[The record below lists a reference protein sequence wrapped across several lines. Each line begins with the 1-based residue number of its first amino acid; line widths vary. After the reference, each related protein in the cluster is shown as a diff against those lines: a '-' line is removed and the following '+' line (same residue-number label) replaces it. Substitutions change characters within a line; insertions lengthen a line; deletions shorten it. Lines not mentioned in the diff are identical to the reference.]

1 MSIVY
6 DPSHKSYTLH
16 TEHSSYQ
23 LQADRFDRLL
33 HLYYGRR
40 SEGCFDYLLSFAD
53 RGFSGN
59 PYEAGDERGY
69 SMDALPQEFPVQGD
83 GDHRSPLL
91 IVRDGQGT
99 FGCDLKLVGHE
110 IRPGKYSLP
119 GFPAVYADAEDDGAE
134 TLELTL
140 ENARLGLRVR
150 LLYGVLPKLDIIT
163 RAAIAENR
171 GGGTLTI
178 EKFQSACLDFVSGD
192 YDLFCFYGRHA
203 MERTPERRALR
214 HGSMRI
220 GSRRGYSSHQYNP
233 FVILC
238 DRETGESAGRCWAM
252 QFVYSGD
259 FEAEAELD
267 QYGQTR
273 LQMGLGED
281 RFAYP
286 LHPGESLVAP
296 EVILSYSA
304 TGLETLSHNLHR
316 CIRQHV
322 CRGPW
327 RDAVRP
333 LLLNSWEAC
342 YFDFDAEAIRSL
354 AREAKELGVEL
365 LVMDDG
371 WFGERWDDRRGLGDW
386 TTNERKLGCT
396 LGELIRDV
404 NALGLRFGIWMEP
417 EMVNEDSELY
427 RAHPDW
433 ALTIPGEKPVR
444 ARYQLVLDLS
454 RPEVCDYLFER
465 LCSVLD
471 QGKIDYLKWDV
482 NRSISDVYSRT
493 AEDQGRVLYDYMRG
507 LYGLLGRLTARYPDL
522 LLEGCSGGG
531 GRFDAGMLFY
541 SPQIWCSDNTDAI
554 DRLTIQYGTSFGY
567 PASVVGA
574 HVSACPNH
582 QTGRVTP
589 LATRAAVAMG
599 GTFGYELDPKKLSP
613 EEKAEVRREIAA
625 FHEDAPLVQNGRYF
639 RLSDPT
645 REPVGAWAFVAEDG
659 TRCLLSAV
667 LQTRHGN
674 MLTQYV
680 RLRGLT
686 PGALYRVRETGAVY
700 PANALCDMGLPL
712 PLELGEY
719 DSFVRHLDRVD

>member
-1 MSIVY
+1 MGIVF
-6 DPSHKSYTLH
+6 DPVKRSYTLH
-16 TEHSSYQ
+16 TEHTTYQ

-40 SEGCFDYLLSFAD
+40 SEGCFDYLLSCAD

-59 PYEAGDERGY
+59 PYEAGDERSY

-83 GDHRSPLL
+83 GDFRSPLL
-91 IVRDGQGT
+91 IVRDEKGT
-99 FGCDLKLVGHE
+99 FGCDLKLRSHS
-110 IRPGKYSLP
+110 IRPGKYALP
-119 GFPAVYADAEDDGAE
+119 GFPAVYAEAEDDGAE
-134 TLELTL
+134 TLELVL
-140 ENARLGLRVR
+140 ENARLGLRVT

-163 RAAIAENR
+163 RAAIAENC
-171 GGGTLTI
+171 GSGTVTV

-192 YDLFCFYGRHA
+192 YDLVCFHGRHA
-203 MERTPERRALR
+203 MERMPERRALR
-214 HGSMRI
+214 HGAAVI

-233 FVILC
+233 FVILA
-238 DRETGESAGRCWAM
+238 DRETTETAGRCWAM
-252 QFVYSGD
+252 QFVYSGG

-273 LQMGLGED
+273 LQMGLAED
-281 RFAYP
+281 KFAYP
-286 LHPGESLVAP
+286 LRPGETLIAP
-296 EVILSYSA
+296 EVILSFSG

-316 CIRQHV
+316 CLRRHV
-322 CRGPW
+322 CRGRY

-333 LLLNSWEAC
+333 LLLNSWEAS
-342 YFDFDAEAIRSL
+342 YFDFSGDTIRAL

-386 TTNERKLGCT
+386 TTNETKLGCT
-396 LGELIRDV
+396 LGELIADV

-417 EMVNEDSELY
+417 EMVNEDSELF
-427 RAHPDW
+427 RRHPDW

-444 ARYQLVLDLS
+444 ARSQLVLDLS
-454 RPEVCDYLFER
+454 RPEVCDYLFEC

-471 QGKIDYLKWDV
+471 QGKIEYLKWDA
-482 NRSISDVYSRT
+482 NRSISDVYSRAT
-493 AEDQGRVLYDYMRG
+493 EDQGRVLYDYMRG
-507 LYGLLGRLTARYPDL
+507 LYGVLERLVTRYPEL

-531 GRFDAGMLFY
+531 GRFDAGMLYY
-541 SPQIWCSDNTDAI
+541 SPQIWGSDNTDAM

-567 PASVVGA
+567 PASTVGA

-589 LATRAAVAMG
+589 LATRAAVAMA
-599 GTFGYELDPKKLSP
+599 GTFGYGLDPKKLSA
-613 EEKAEVRREIAA
+613 EEKAEVRRETAA
-625 FHEDAPLVQNGRYF
+625 FHEDAPLVQNGLYY

-645 REPVGAWAFVAEDG
+645 REPCCAWAFVSEDG
-659 TRCLLSAV
+659 ERCLLSAV
-667 LQTRHGN
+667 LQSRHGN
-674 MLTQYV
+674 MPAQYV
-680 RLRGLT
+680 KPRGLT
-686 PGALYRVRETGAVY
+686 PGARYRVRETGAVL
-700 PANALCDMGLPL
+700 PADALMDAGLPL

-719 DSFVRHLDRVD
+719 ESVVWHLERDK

>member
-1 MSIVY
+1 MAILF
-6 DPSHKSYTLH
+6 DPDKRSYTLH
-16 TEHSSYQ
+16 TEHTTYQ

-40 SEGCFDYLLSFAD
+40 SEGCFDYLLSYAD

-59 PYEAGDERGY
+59 PYEAGDERSY

-83 GDHRSPLL
+83 GDFRSPLL
-91 IVRDGQGT
+91 IVRDEKGT
-99 FGCDLKLVGHE
+99 FGCDLKLRSHS
-110 IRPGKYSLP
+110 IRPGKYALP

-134 TLELTL
+134 TLELVL
-140 ENARLGLRVR
+140 ENARLGLRVT

-171 GGGTLTI
+171 GSGTVTV

-192 YDLFCFYGRHA
+192 YDLVCFHGRHA

-214 HGSMRI
+214 HGASVI

-233 FVILC
+233 FVILT
-238 DRETGESAGRCWAM
+238 DRETTETAGRCWAM
-252 QFVYSGD
+252 QFVYSGG

-273 LQMGLGED
+273 LQMGLAED
-281 RFAYP
+281 KFAYP
-286 LHPGESLVAP
+286 LRPGETLIAP
-296 EVILSYSA
+296 EVILSFSG

-316 CIRQHV
+316 CLRRHV
-322 CRGPW
+322 CRGRY

-333 LLLNSWEAC
+333 LLLNSWEAS
-342 YFDFDAEAIRSL
+342 YFDFSGDTIRAL

-371 WFGERWDDRRGLGDW
+371 WFGERWDDRHGLGDW
-386 TTNERKLGCT
+386 TANEKKLGCT
-396 LGELIRDV
+396 LGELITDV

-427 RAHPDW
+427 RRHPDW

-444 ARYQLVLDLS
+444 ARCQLVLDLS
-454 RPEVCDYLFER
+454 RPEVCDYLFDS

-471 QGKIDYLKWDV
+471 QGKIEYLKWDV
-482 NRSISDVYSRT
+482 NRSISEVYSRA

-507 LYGLLGRLTARYPDL
+507 LYGVLERLVTRYPEL

-531 GRFDAGMLFY
+531 GRFDAGMLYY

-567 PASVVGA
+567 PASTVGA

-582 QTGRVTP
+582 QTGRITP
-589 LATRAAVAMG
+589 LATRAAVAMA
-599 GTFGYELDPKKLSP
+599 GTFGFELDPKKLSAG
-613 EEKAEVRREIAA
+613 EKAEVRREIAA
-625 FHEDAPLVQNGRYF
+625 FREDAPLVQNGLYY

-645 REPVGAWAFVAEDG
+645 RELCCAWAFVSEDG
-659 TRCLLSAV
+659 KRCLLSAV
-667 LQTRHGN
+667 LQSRHGN
-674 MLTQYV
+674 MPAQYV
-680 RLRGLT
+680 KLRGLS
-686 PGALYRVRETGAVY
+686 PCARYRVRETGIVL
-700 PANALCDMGLPL
+700 PADALMDAGLPL

-719 DSFVRHLDRVD
+719 ESVVWHLERIE